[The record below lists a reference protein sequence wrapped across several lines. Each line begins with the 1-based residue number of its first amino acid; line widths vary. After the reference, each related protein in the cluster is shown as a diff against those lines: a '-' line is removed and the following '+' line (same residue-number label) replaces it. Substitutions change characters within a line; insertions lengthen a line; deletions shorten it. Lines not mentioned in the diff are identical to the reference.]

1 MIRKKLKNIFS
12 IFISIRMKFY
22 FIRHGHAEH
31 NAAYDKLQDKS
42 VYRSL
47 DYKDSHLTAKGINQ
61 IKEIELPVKL
71 PRKMDRVYSSPL
83 TRCIQTARILMGERE
98 ILHLHDGL
106 METQGPFPCNW
117 RPDIDTFR
125 NSLSYYILKDV
136 NSTYTPYTKYY
147 LTNISETDEEMKER
161 VTTTLEQIKKECSN
175 LDNILIVTHND
186 WLESLFGRPFKN
198 GEVLCVEY

>member
-1 MIRKKLKNIFS
+1 MIRKKLKKIFS
-12 IFISIRMKFY
+12 IFISIRMKVY

-31 NAAYDKLQDKS
+31 NAAYDEKQDRS

-47 DYKDSHLTAKGINQ
+47 DYKDSHLTEKGVQQ
-61 IKEIELPVKL
+61 IKEVELPVKL
-71 PRKMDRVYSSPL
+71 PRRMDRVYSSPL
-83 TRCIQTARILMGERE
+83 TRCIETARLLVGDRT

-136 NSTYTPYTKYY
+136 NSSYTPYTKYY
-147 LTNISETDEEMKER
+147 LTNIGETHEEVKER
-161 VTTTLEQIKKECSN
+161 ANTTLEQIKSECAA
-175 LDNILIVTHND
+175 LDNILVVTHND

-198 GEVLCVEY
+198 GEVLCVEC

>member
-1 MIRKKLKNIFS
+1 MKLH
-12 IFISIRMKFY
+12 

-31 NAAYDKLQDKS
+31 NAAYEKTQDKS

-47 DYKDSHLTAKGINQ
+47 DYKDSHLTEKGVQQ
-61 IKEIELPVKL
+61 IKEVELPVYP

-83 TRCIQTARILMGERE
+83 TRCIETSRLLVGERN

-125 NSLSYYILKDV
+125 NSLSYYILKNV
-136 NSTYTPYTKYY
+136 TYLYLLYKEYY
-147 LTNISETDEEMKER
+147 LKHIY
-161 VTTTLEQIKKECSN
+161 L
-175 LDNILIVTHND
+175 
-186 WLESLFGRPFKN
+186 
-198 GEVLCVEY
+198 

>member
-1 MIRKKLKNIFS
+1 MKLH
-12 IFISIRMKFY
+12 

-31 NAAYDKLQDKS
+31 NAAYDKTQDKS

-47 DYKDSHLTAKGINQ
+47 DYKDSHLTEKGVQQ
-61 IKEIELPVKL
+61 IKEVELPVYP

-83 TRCIQTARILMGERE
+83 TRCIETSRHLVGEKT

-125 NSLSYYILKDV
+125 NSLSYYILK
-136 NSTYTPYTKYY
+136 NINNTYTPYTKYY
-147 LTNISETDEEMKER
+147 LTNIGETHEEIKER
-161 VTTTLEQIKKECSN
+161 AMATVEQIKSDCAG

-198 GEVLCVEY
+198 GEVLSVEY

>member
-1 MIRKKLKNIFS
+1 MKL
-12 IFISIRMKFY
+12 Y

-61 IKEIELPVKL
+61 IKEVELPVKL
-71 PRKMDRVYSSPL
+71 PRKMDRTYSSPL
-83 TRCIQTARILMGERE
+83 TRCIQTARILMGERA

-136 NSTYTPYTKYY
+136 EKQYTPYTKYY
-147 LTNISETDEEMKER
+147 LTNISETDEEMNHR
-161 VTTTLEQIKKECSN
+161 ATNTVEQIKKECSA

-198 GEVLCVEY
+198 GEIYCIDYTINDVNYII

>member
-12 IFISIRMKFY
+12 IFISIRMKVY

-31 NAAYDKLQDKS
+31 NAAYDEKQDRS

-47 DYKDSHLTAKGINQ
+47 DYKDSHLTEKGVQQ
-61 IKEIELPVKL
+61 IKEVELPVKL
-71 PRKMDRVYSSPL
+71 PRGMDRVYSSPL
-83 TRCIQTARILMGERE
+83 TRCIETARLLVGDRT

-136 NSTYTPYTKYY
+136 NSSYTPYTKYY
-147 LTNISETDEEMKER
+147 LTNIGETHEEVKER
-161 VTTTLEQIKKECSN
+161 AIRTLEQIKSECAG
-175 LDNILIVTHND
+175 LDNILVVTHND